1 MSGKLIVIE
10 GVDSSGKATQTK
22 LLYENI
28 KKITDKVTSI
38 EFPNYKSKSS
48 ELVKMYL
55 NGEFGKNA
63 NDVSPYMA
71 SVFFAADRVASY
83 KTEWEKLLKND
94 EIIVADRYTTSNM
107 IHQASK
113 ISDINEKEAFLK
125 WVYDFE
131 YNKLN
136 LPVPDLTIFLD
147 MPVKYAK
154 ILMENRLNKI
164 DNSETKDIHESDT
177 NYLNQSYDNAV
188 YVAEMFKWERISC
201 VENDKIKSIE
211 EISNEIL
218 DKVLKLGI

>member
-22 LLYENI
+22 LLYENV
-28 KKITDKVTSI
+28 KKIRDDVTSI

-63 NDVSPYMA
+63 NDVSPFMA

-83 KTEWEKLLKND
+83 KTEWKKLLD
-94 EIIVADRYTTSNM
+94 AGEIVIADRYTTSNM

-113 ISDINEKEAFLK
+113 IDDINKKEEFLK

-131 YNKLN
+131 YNKLE

-147 MPVKYAK
+147 MPVKFAK

-164 DNSETKDIHESDT
+164 DNSNTKDIHESDT
-177 NYLNQSYDNAV
+177 TYLEQSYNNAV
-188 YVAEMFKWERISC
+188 YVAEHFNWERISC
-201 VENDKIKSIE
+201 VEGDKIKSIE
-211 EISNEIL
+211 EISEEIL
-218 DKVLKLGI
+218 SKVKEIL

>member
-28 KKITDKVTSI
+28 KKLKNNVTSI

-55 NGEFGKNA
+55 NGDFGKNA
-63 NDVSPYMA
+63 NDVSPYAA

-83 KTEWEKLLKND
+83 KTEWKKLLD
-94 EIIVADRYTTSNM
+94 DGEIIIADRYTTSNM

-113 ISDINEKEAFLK
+113 IKNIEEKEKFLE
-125 WVYDFE
+125 WIYDFE
-131 YNKLN
+131 YNKLE
-136 LPVPDLTIFLD
+136 LPKPDLTIFLD

-164 DNSETKDIHESDT
+164 DNSATKDIHESDED
-177 NYLNQSYDNAV
+177 YLQQSYDNAV
-188 YVAEMFKWERISC
+188 YVAKLFGWNRISC
-201 VENDKIKSIE
+201 VENDKIKSVE
-211 EISNEIL
+211 EISKEIL
-218 DKVLKLGI
+218 KMTEMIL